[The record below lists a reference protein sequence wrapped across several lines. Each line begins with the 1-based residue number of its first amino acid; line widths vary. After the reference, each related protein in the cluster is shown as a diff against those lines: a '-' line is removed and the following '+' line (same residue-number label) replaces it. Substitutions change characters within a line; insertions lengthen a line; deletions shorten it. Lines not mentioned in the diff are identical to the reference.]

1 MLGPQIGPVCLG
13 NVKLVVCFVSPRE
26 LLLPYFDKA
35 LDREGVKDKG
45 ITGTTVSLASG
56 QGHHAAP
63 RVRQHSPSRGTR
75 FIKLKT
81 LTGSPFA
88 SLRTSST
95 QRHKYCQVVY
105 ENLLKMWY
113 GWVPCVPRSTI
124 LFGRELIGLGNSQ
137 NVYLPAPQGLVLV
150 LMGSITSEDNPLS
163 TTGSIVGIITLL
175 ISFSTIIQALVT
187 YFAAY
192 SDAPAEL
199 NRFTSSISNTIDENS
214 HRLRTSHIPGLISL
228 DIGNGGYTEGRWAE
242 MLQEYYNAHLELD
255 EELSKIKRES
265 DKDNSLFN

>member
-1 MLGPQIGPVCLG
+1 MLGPQIGPARLG

-45 ITGTTVSLASG
+45 ITGTASLASG

-81 LTGSPFA
+81 LTGTRPSPFA

-105 ENLLKMWY
+105 ENLLKISTWLA
-113 GWVPCVPRSTI
+113 GTAECLASPRSTI
-124 LFGRELIGLGNSQ
+124 LFSRELIGLSISQ
-137 NVYLPAPQGLVLV
+137 NVYLPAPQGWYWFSWEALLV
-150 LMGSITSEDNPLS
+150 G
-163 TTGSIVGIITLL
+163 TTPY
-175 ISFSTIIQALVT
+175 Q
-187 YFAAY
+187 
-192 SDAPAEL
+192 
-199 NRFTSSISNTIDENS
+199 
-214 HRLRTSHIPGLISL
+214 
-228 DIGNGGYTEGRWAE
+228 
-242 MLQEYYNAHLELD
+242 QQ
-255 EELSKIKRES
+255 EELSALLS
-265 DKDNSLFN
+265 S